1 MATAKQGGLITLMGL
16 VHYGRLISA
25 KKHCLQAAVNSDG
38 CFSAP
43 GTLGGVAT
51 GKLPP
56 KKRGKRRSGREKEK
70 KKKKTHSGDWRDR
83 TGTGLTMCL
92 FPHCVSVNLRLLA
105 CVYTP
110 FFGSQYVSW
119 DQAPCHLRIAATHSR
134 WPKSPG

>member
-25 KKHCLQAAVNSDG
+25 KKCCLQAAVNSDG

-56 KKRGKRRSGREKEK
+56 KKEAKYEVEK
-70 KKKKTHSGDWRDR
+70 KKKNTLW
-83 TGTGLTMCL
+83 GLK
-92 FPHCVSVNLRLLA
+92 
-105 CVYTP
+105 
-110 FFGSQYVSW
+110 G
-119 DQAPCHLRIAATHSR
+119 
-134 WPKSPG
+134 